1 MHECCSEASQPP
13 ELAGL
18 VSGKCDNKFDNSSS
32 YPFKWLQ
39 KKQPYKI
46 TSKNVDN
53 SRNFFLLAWNKYA
66 VKETR

>member
-1 MHECCSEASQPP
+1 MHKCCSEASQPP

-18 VSGKCDNKFDNSSS
+18 VSEKFDNKFDNSSS

-46 TSKNVDN
+46 TSKNVDD
-53 SRNFFLLAWNKYA
+53 SRIIFLL
-66 VKETR
+66 T